1 MSSLGV
7 RRDVCLPASLPAL
20 YEQAAKV
27 VDARLVLEREAAA
40 ERAME
45 REREAAA
52 ERALERE
59 QPAEIS
65 ARTCRCEKTV

>member
-1 MSSLGV
+1 MFAGEFV
-7 RRDVCLPASLPAL
+7 GAGP
-20 YEQAAKV
+20 QAAKV
-27 VDARLVLEREAAA
+27 VDARLVLEREA

-59 QPAEIS
+59 QAAEIS
-65 ARTCRCEKTV
+65 ARTCAAKRRYDC